1 MIEFQKIID
10 SDKYLWCHDA
20 ALVRVIGGKSVLT
33 TISSEYTDD
42 YTVNSILLLNG
53 KPIVQGEYP
62 VCPTCSALLA
72 RGYGIENTDCKE
84 LQIVRDKINSA
95 YVDFQTSIRNIEP
108 ILNLLDDGYYV
119 IADCKIYP
127 TDGNNNFFTN
137 VPDKLSRI
145 TASCSEY
152 YNSDFLTVVDGFPAF
167 LYPTQ
172 SNAVLNPK
180 RADYYFDMIDKDNAP
195 RAIAYYDN
203 GFICALLDGH
213 HKAYAAAKKGCPL
226 STLVIIPMSCTY
238 KVQNSSI
245 EYACFSDIT
254 IPLSDLTAYSRN
266 KQQSKLVVRFDMF
279 HNEPIAEND
288 FDFRFYPTVEELTG
302 IYAAGLENITVTK
315 ELVEKWIKS
324 SDTDDQIRL
333 KCLLQYYAKRSP
345 QQAYIISKTVVSLA
359 PETEMFDDLLLIAY
373 KIIVTNKNNE
383 AEQIVLD
390 YMINHNSKSL
400 AWDICCSYW
409 EDVE

>member
-1 MIEFQKIID
+1 MIELQKILD
-10 SDKYLWCHDA
+10 SDKYLWCRDA
-20 ALVRVIGGKSVLT
+20 ALVRVIGGKSALT
-33 TISSEYTDD
+33 TISSDYTDD
-42 YTVNSILLLNG
+42 YTINSVLLLNG

-62 VCPTCSALLA
+62 VCSTCSAFLA

-84 LQIVRDKINSA
+84 LQIIRDKINST
-95 YVDFQTSIRNIEP
+95 YIDFQTSIRNIEP

-119 IADCKIYP
+119 IADAKIYP
-127 TDGNNNFFTN
+127 TDGSDNFFAN
-137 VPDKLSRI
+137 VPDTLSHI
-145 TASCSEY
+145 SASCSEY
-152 YNSDFLTVVDGFPAF
+152 YNHDFLTVVDGFPTF

-172 SNAVLNPK
+172 SNAALNPK

-195 RAIAYYDN
+195 RAIAYYIN
-203 GFICALLDGH
+203 GFISALLDGH

-226 STLVIIPMSCTY
+226 SALVIIPMSGTY
-238 KVQNSSI
+238 KEHNSPI
-245 EYACFSDIT
+245 EYACFSEII
-254 IPLSDLTAYSRN
+254 IPVSELTAFNRN
-266 KQQSKLVVRFDMF
+266 KLQLKQNIRFETF
-279 HNEPIAEND
+279 QNEPIAEND
-288 FDFRFYPTVEELTG
+288 FDFRFYPTVGELTG
-302 IYAAGLENITVTK
+302 IYAAGLENVTVTK

-324 SDTDDQIRL
+324 SDLDDQVRL

-345 QQAYIISKTVVSLA
+345 QQAYIISKTVVLLA
-359 PETEMFDDLLLIAY
+359 PETERFDDLLLIAY